1 MHYAGFLEN
10 TRFRSVK
17 AGAVFSARLV
27 SDQIARTYKFFF
39 EDRIKLQM
47 NSLQSVVFFTLN
59 SGRNE
64 GITAWSFL
72 AGKLYHLFMANFFSK
87 M

>member
-1 MHYAGFLEN
+1 
-10 TRFRSVK
+10 
-17 AGAVFSARLV
+17 
-27 SDQIARTYKFFF
+27 
-39 EDRIKLQM
+39 M